1 MHFSLNCALLLFAE
15 LTSAAHLGKV
25 SVRGT
30 GSGCNFGFSCINRMQ
45 APINLS
51 PFIPLFPEQQR
62 IIISTSWA
70 DLSEARVLASRLC
83 INLARTRSSNIIGS
97 ANTKSHFNLLE
108 RVCVLLS
115 DRLLNDQ
122 V

>member
-1 MHFSLNCALLLFAE
+1 
-15 LTSAAHLGKV
+15 
-25 SVRGT
+25 
-30 GSGCNFGFSCINRMQ
+30 MQ

-70 DLSEARVLASRLC
+70 DLSEARVLTSR
-83 INLARTRSSNIIGS
+83 IYKPGAAHSSNSIGS

-108 RVCVLLS
+108 RVCVL
-115 DRLLNDQ
+115 
-122 V
+122 